1 MNKPR
6 FGVYQHAI
14 WVVTDH
20 ATGEGYAHETNGG
33 LVVRPVGYYVPYGR
47 MVPVKAYNSEK
58 LARKYA
64 DKQGTS

>member
-1 MNKPR
+1 MNRDK

-20 ATGEGYAHETNGG
+20 ATGDGYVHETNGG

-47 MVPVKAYNSEK
+47 MVPVKVYSNEK
-58 LARKYA
+58 LAKKYA
-64 DKQGTS
+64 DKHA